1 MLVVMKLSSNRW
13 SMRPIVVPVL
23 PNEIVPL
30 LRRFVE
36 REDRLDRARR
46 HAGAA
51 VDALVGMNIK
61 HLSRGELGLVLPGMN
76 AVDRADVH
84 ARSILDADAWL
95 ADDIRHHT
103 HHTRDSG
110 DPESVALRLDRR
122 ADAERAALH
131 VRSRFDG
138 VVHARAARARA
149 LRGVHDG
156 PANRGRSG
164 SARGARRVR
173 RGRLVRSRG
182 AAAALWRRT
191 RAHPAQLDRLIRR
204 IRLDDA
210 PVAVSGRVAHPLA
223 AGDDGDPLET
233 GPLNAKAAKTA
244 KPQISLG

>member
-110 DPESVALRLDRR
+110 DPERV
-122 ADAERAALH
+122 ALH

-149 LRGVHDG
+149 
-156 PANRGRSG
+156 
-164 SARGARRVR
+164 
-173 RGRLVRSRG
+173 
-182 AAAALWRRT
+182 
-191 RAHPAQLDRLIRR
+191 
-204 IRLDDA
+204 
-210 PVAVSGRVAHPLA
+210 
-223 AGDDGDPLET
+223 
-233 GPLNAKAAKTA
+233 
-244 KPQISLG
+244 